1 MCGIFGIIS
10 EEGINQN
17 DLNILGSHARQRG
30 RDSSGLI
37 FIDQDNYKVER
48 ADYDIK
54 KLISKLAR
62 HNSPLILGHSR
73 LITNGLSDNQPV
85 VRNGICVIHNGI
97 IVNDEAIWQQTK
109 LIRKLNIDSEV
120 IAAIAEQHITETSSL
135 KGLASKVFGL
145 CKGVVA
151 CAVAVPKL
159 GKVAIFS
166 NNGSLYLGHSA
177 ACRYFSSESYPLEQ
191 LGCQHIQQIKTD
203 EVILDIP
210 LSEKDVI
217 IADKAARKHNL
228 IPDFQKSVAEER
240 MLEYPQPELK
250 RCSKCILPETMPFIS
265 FDSQGVCNYCHNYT
279 PRNVP
284 KPKEELFTLVDSY
297 RRPGDEL
304 DCIVPFS
311 GGRDSCYGLH
321 LIVNELKMKP
331 VTYTYD
337 WGMVTDLGRRNIS
350 RMCAELGVENI
361 IVAAD
366 IEKKRRNITMNLKA
380 WLKSPHLGM
389 ISILTA
395 GDKHFFRYV
404 ESIKKQTGIGLN
416 LWGVNPLE
424 VTHFKAG
431 FLGVPPAFDE
441 KRVYMHGWQKQM
453 EYQSLRFKAMLKS
466 PGYFNRSLWD
476 TLSGEYYRSFTEK
489 KDYYHIFDYWRWDE
503 NLIDDTLINQYDWE
517 TAVDTNTTWRIGDGT
532 AAFYNYIYYLV
543 AGFTEHDTFRSN
555 QIREG
560 ELTRDEALA
569 LVKDENQPRYENIR
583 WYLDVLGMDFA
594 EVIKIVNTIPKLYHY
609 SCKEKIN
616 YQMQKVKKTDSTI
629 LD

>member
-1 MCGIFGIIS
+1 MCGIFGLIS
-10 EEGINQN
+10 SKEINRNHFQE
-17 DLNILGSHARQRG
+17 LVSHARQRG
-30 RDSSGLI
+30 RDSSGLV
-37 FIDQDNYKVER
+37 FHDQGAYKVER
-48 ADYDIK
+48 ADFDIK
-54 KLISKLAR
+54 KLITKVEPYHSTV
-62 HNSPLILGHSR
+62 IFGHSR
-73 LITNGLSDNQPV
+73 LITNGLGDNQPV

-97 IVNDEAIWQQTK
+97 IVNDDDVWQK
-109 LIRKLNIDSEV
+109 LKLTRKLKIDSEV
-120 IAAIAEQHITETSSL
+120 IAAISEQHLHENSGLS
-135 KGLASKVFGL
+135 GLAEKVLEL
-145 CKGVVA
+145 CKGVIA
-151 CAVAVPKL
+151 CAVIVPKL
-159 GKVAIFS
+159 GKAIIFS
-166 NNGSLYLGHSA
+166 NNGSLYLGESGSGH
-177 ACRYFSSESYPLEQ
+177 YFSSEAYPLQ
-191 LGCQHIQQIKTD
+191 RVGCKNIKQIKTD
-203 EVILDIP
+203 EVIFDIP
-210 LSEKDVI
+210 TSENEILVSDR
-217 IADKAARKHNL
+217 AGRTQNL
-228 IPDFQKSVAEER
+228 IPEFQKNPVEEK

-250 RCSKCILPETMPFIS
+250 RCTRCILPETMPYID
-265 FDSQGVCNYCHNYT
+265 FDAEGVCNYCHHYT

-284 KPKEELFTLVDSY
+284 KPKEELFKLVELY
-297 RRPGDEL
+297 RRPNNEL

-366 IEKKRRNITMNLKA
+366 IERKRRNIAMNLKA
-380 WLKSPHLGM
+380 WLKAPHLGM

-395 GDKHFFRYV
+395 GDKHFFRHV
-404 ESIKKQTGIGLN
+404 ETIKKQTGIGLN

-466 PGYFNRSLWD
+466 PGYFNRSLGD

-503 NLIDDTLINQYDWE
+503 KLIDDTLINEYDWE
-517 TAVDTNTTWRIGDGT
+517 TAIDTSTTWRIGDGT
-532 AAFYNYIYYLV
+532 AAFYNYIYYVV

-560 ELTRDEALA
+560 DLTRDEALA
-569 LVKDENQPRYENIR
+569 LVRDENQPRYENIR
-583 WYLDVLGMDFA
+583 WYLDALGMDFS
-594 EVIKIVNTIPKLYHY
+594 EVIQVVNSIPKLYNY
-609 SCKEKIN
+609 SR
-616 YQMQKVKKTDSTI
+616 KVKYICQAKMKKSTSNI
-629 LD
+629 LN